1 MTNEDTTDFDE
12 HFAKISS
19 YIVDTLHGVPLE
31 MTEDE
36 KEQFRIQVISN
47 QYAERLLSEAEK
59 TETYRGLSK
68 IDILHTVSIPQLAR
82 TIPLNLITGR
92 YMDNDLF
99 FLVQYRNGKATE
111 IGIQRDLSKVASI
124 KLFGMDMFNTTAEC
138 IIDSLMKKDNVICN
152 EKDLQLGTEYIFP
165 EIGVRLW
172 RERAFHPKLL
182 KDPLYMEEMQAVL
195 EDEYQYQYFQ
205 MITIIG

>member
-1 MTNEDTTDFDE
+1 MQSEVNQEENLNTTDFDE

-82 TIPLNLITGR
+82 TCLLYTSDAADER
-92 YMDNDLF
+92 F
-99 FLVQYRNGKATE
+99 
-111 IGIQRDLSKVASI
+111 I
-124 KLFGMDMFNTTAEC
+124 KN
-138 IIDSLMKKDNVICN
+138 
-152 EKDLQLGTEYIFP
+152 
-165 EIGVRLW
+165 
-172 RERAFHPKLL
+172 
-182 KDPLYMEEMQAVL
+182 
-195 EDEYQYQYFQ
+195 
-205 MITIIG
+205 

>member
-31 MTEDE
+31 MNEDE

-68 IDILHTVSIPQLAR
+68 IDILHACIFDLAADK
-82 TIPLNLITGR
+82 TNQCIVIYIVKAPFNIPLNKPTHTTK
-92 YMDNDLF
+92 
-99 FLVQYRNGKATE
+99 LV
-111 IGIQRDLSKVASI
+111 
-124 KLFGMDMFNTTAEC
+124 
-138 IIDSLMKKDNVICN
+138 
-152 EKDLQLGTEYIFP
+152 LQF
-165 EIGVRLW
+165 V
-172 RERAFHPKLL
+172 
-182 KDPLYMEEMQAVL
+182 
-195 EDEYQYQYFQ
+195 
-205 MITIIG
+205 